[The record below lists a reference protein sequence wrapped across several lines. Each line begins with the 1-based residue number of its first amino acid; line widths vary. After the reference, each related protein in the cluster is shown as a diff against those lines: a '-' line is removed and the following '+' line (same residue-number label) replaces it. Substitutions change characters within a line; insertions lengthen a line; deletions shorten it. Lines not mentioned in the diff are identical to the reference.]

1 MGRRT
6 ISDEKKVVVKSLADT
21 GMPYRQINEVTGVS
35 LGLITKI
42 VKEFEANQ
50 ELIEWHRKNKVDVL
64 MQAQLENL
72 AIQQAIRDSITSEEI
87 EKWTPD
93 QKARWYQAAGVDH
106 GIKFDKERLFL
117 SQFTENVSVI
127 IGMINEV
134 KRREWEEE
142 LKETEEKK
150 KSE

>member
-72 AIQQAIRDSITSEEI
+72 AIQQALASSF
-87 EKWTPD
+87 P
-93 QKARWYQAAGVDH
+93 KAA
-106 GIKFDKERLFL
+106 
-117 SQFTENVSVI
+117 S
-127 IGMINEV
+127 
-134 KRREWEEE
+134 
-142 LKETEEKK
+142 
-150 KSE
+150 